1 MRDFRSRESIES
13 SAQEYRAAGG
23 RACLPGRREQSA
35 QETGQCRS
43 TQTFFD
49 YVIVG
54 AGAAGCI
61 LANRLSKGG
70 SRTVCLLEA
79 GPPDDSI
86 FVHVPAG
93 VYKVSSNPK
102 FAWQFETEPSEGT
115 SGRSIPMPQGKTLGG
130 STSINGMNYNRGRR
144 EDFDAWASLGN
155 RGWGYADVLPHFKR
169 TERRIGACDARYRG
183 TEGELPVTD
192 CDWRHPLCDA
202 FVDAAHGLGLPRDG
216 DYNGAVQA
224 GVGYY
229 QRYIRNGWRVS
240 AASAFL
246 RPIRKAPNLDVR
258 TRAQATAILFEGK
271 RASGIRYAQGDPRTV
286 REVRARREIVL
297 CAGAANSPKL
307 LQISGVGPRGLLSEL
322 GVPIV
327 HESSGVGAN
336 LQDHYCIHLVL
347 RVKDIETVSGRGLTL
362 IREGAK
368 WMFGRP
374 SILAISPSLVYG
386 FANSRDL
393 CSAPDIQLDI
403 ALGNYSNVPTERFPV
418 LKLGYYQLRPRS
430 RGYVRAVS
438 ADPMRAP
445 AIQPHYLLEEEDQ
458 RVAIDGLKTVRKI
471 LGAPALRPYYCN
483 EELPG
488 SDVVE
493 EADCLQFAR
502 EAGLTAYHLCGT
514 CRMGAD
520 DDVSAVVDDQL
531 RVRGL
536 EGIRVADASIM
547 PAVPSANT
555 SAAVFMIAEKAA
567 YMILNHASPPSS
579 ANTVSSPFLSDERIF
594 EAAGK

>member
-1 MRDFRSRESIES
+1 MSID
-13 SAQEYRAAGG
+13 ADV
-23 RACLPGRREQSA
+23 
-35 QETGQCRS
+35 
-43 TQTFFD
+43 FD
-49 YVIVG
+49 YVIIG

-61 LANRLSKGG
+61 LANRLSAGG

-79 GPPDDSI
+79 GPPDNSI
-86 FVHVPAG
+86 FLHVPAG

-102 FAWQFETEPSEGT
+102 FTWQFETEPSEGT

-130 STSINGMNYNRGRR
+130 STSINGMNYNRGRP
-144 EDFDAWASLGN
+144 EDFDDWASLGN
-155 RGWGYADVLPHFKR
+155 RGWGYADVLPFFKR
-169 TERRIGACDARYRG
+169 TERRIGACDTRYRG

-202 FVDAAHGLGLPRDG
+202 FIDAAHGLGLSRDG
-216 DYNGAVQA
+216 DYNGAIQA

-229 QRYIRNGWRVS
+229 QRYIKNGWRVS

-246 RPIRKAPNLDVR
+246 RPIRKTPNLDIR
-258 TRAQATAILFEGK
+258 TRARATAILFEGK
-271 RASGIRYAQGDPRTV
+271 RASGVRYAQGDGGTV

-307 LQISGVGPRGLLSEL
+307 LQISGVGPRDLLSDL
-322 GVPIV
+322 AVPLV
-327 HESSGVGAN
+327 HESPGVGAN

-347 RVKDIETVSGRGLTL
+347 RVKDIATVSGRGLAL
-362 IREGAK
+362 VKEGAK
-368 WMFGRP
+368 WMFGLP

-393 CSAPDIQLDI
+393 CSTPDMQLDI

-438 ADPMRAP
+438 ADPTQAP
-445 AIQPHYLLEEEDQ
+445 VIQPHYLLEEEDQ
-458 RVAIDGLKTVRKI
+458 RVAINGLKTLRRI
-471 LGAPALRPYYCN
+471 LGAPALRPYYSA

-488 SDVVE
+488 SDIVK

-514 CRMGAD
+514 CRMGPD
-520 DDVSAVVDDQL
+520 DDASAVVDDEL

-536 EGIRVADASIM
+536 DGLRVADASIM

-567 YMILNHASPPSS
+567 DMILKRAPPSS
-579 ANTVSSPFLSDERIF
+579 SAMAGLSRARSDERLF
-594 EAAGK
+594 EAAEK